1 MNDIRIIPTTNPKEK
16 PADESKLSFGKIFT
30 DHMFCMNYTAG
41 KGWHD
46 ARIEPYGPFQMDPSA
61 MVFHYGQAIFEGMKA
76 YRGEDGKARMFRPW
90 DNFARMNQSARRLCI
105 PEFDE
110 EFALEALKKLLDVEK
125 DWIPSAQ
132 GTSLYIRP
140 TIIATDPHLGVRAS
154 DTYLFYII
162 LSPVGPYYAEGLKPV
177 KIYVEDLYA
186 RSVKGGTGFAKTAG
200 NYAASLL
207 AGELAKEKGYSQVL
221 WLDGCQKE
229 YVEEVGAM
237 NIFFKLKDELVTPP
251 LEGTILGG
259 ITRDSVIQLAGRMG
273 IPVHERAI
281 TIGEVYEAHAEGTL
295 EEVFGTGTAAVISA
309 VGELNWKGNRILV
322 NGGEM
327 GPLSQRIY
335 DTLTGIQLGHLE
347 DPFGWVA
354 IL

>member
-1 MNDIRIIPTTNPKEK
+1 MNDIRIELSTNPKEK
-16 PADESKLSFGKIFT
+16 PADESKLSFGEIFT

-41 KGWHD
+41 KGWYD
-46 ARIEPYGPFQMDPSA
+46 ARIIPYGPFQLDPSA
-61 MVFHYGQAIFEGMKA
+61 MVFHYGQAVFDGLKA
-76 YRGEDGKARMFRPW
+76 YRGNDGKARMFRPW

-105 PEFDE
+105 PEIDE
-110 EFALEALKKLLDVEK
+110 EFALKALKELLEVEK

-132 GTSLYIRP
+132 DTSLYIRP
-140 TIIATDPHLGVRAS
+140 TIIATDPFLGVRAS
-154 DTYLFYII
+154 NTYLFYII
-162 LSPVGPYYAEGLKPV
+162 LSPVGPYYPEGLKPV
-177 KIYVEDLYA
+177 KIYVEDYYA

-221 WLDGCQKE
+221 WLDGCRKE

-237 NIFFKLKDELVTPP
+237 NIFFKLKGELVTPP

-259 ITRDSVIQLAGRMG
+259 ITRDSVIKLAGKMG

-281 TIGEVYEAHAEGTL
+281 TIQEVYEAHADGTL

-309 VGELNWKGNRILV
+309 VGELNWKGNRILI
-322 NGGEM
+322 NKGEM
-327 GPLSQRIY
+327 GPLSQKLY

-347 DPFGWVA
+347 DPFGWLTV
-354 IL
+354 L